1 MKAIYLIICLLCGL
15 STQVSLAQTTGD
27 YRTAQTAVSWTS
39 PSHWQ
44 TWNGTQWV
52 TASSIPGSGN
62 DIYVQA
68 GHTLTLGANQSI
80 NSIFLSSGTS
90 SATAGGDGQII
101 LKDKI
106 LSCYGKLCCY
116 FGSVN
121 TVNGSGAALAFTVT
135 STTPSSPITK
145 TSGGL
150 LKFVGNSRSVTI
162 ANEWGANSTGSNAL
176 FDIEFALNKGEVATI
191 ASVIKAANWTIR
203 SGVVNALVRLAV
215 DNGTTG
221 QGNFTLL
228 KDATLVSGE
237 TGSGSTPVISR
248 TTSGICGTV
257 SIEGTLKLSG
267 ISPHIQCNSLLTSP
281 TATIEYS
288 RSGNQNFL
296 ASSYSGAATLL
307 NYPNIILSG
316 SGNKTTLASI
326 TTNLNSGGSLCM
338 AGGSLVVGSS
348 GVFSVSS
355 DSTTLIYKAS
365 VSQTATTVEW
375 DTAFTH
381 IIIANPSSVN
391 ASFSRKVKGNLYLL
405 DGSLAM
411 GTNLE
416 LAHHSFIYR
425 SNGSISGAPVFL
437 GQVNVYYLPSNRLIQ
452 TGEELPSDSAVLNN
466 LEINNG
472 KGIKLTKRVTVN
484 GMLNLINGLVHNSD
498 SFSLTIGKQGGA
510 NPGSDSSFVNGKMR
524 KIGNTN
530 FVFPIG
536 KDSIRAAIGIS
547 NLSGSNTM
555 AVTAAYYFQ
564 PPPDQS
570 SLGNGLSKGVIS
582 QLEYWDVRP
591 DSAISGEVTL
601 FWANGKRSGIS
612 SLNPKDLVVSTY
624 SGSQWLNDS
633 SVMIQGNTDSGS
645 IRSRSRSSWGFCT
658 FASPNKA
665 NPLPVKLLYFR
676 SKNSDIKANKL
687 EWATATEINCHGFE
701 IERASQNG
709 KFKTIAFIPS
719 AAINGSSSQKLQ
731 YTFIDS
737 FLMNGANFYR
747 LKQLDFDGVHAYSNI
762 VKCTPRAIQ
771 SRYWELRKNTLF
783 IQNESIISGRFKLF
797 NSKGDMLDEK
807 ELYWGESYDLSG
819 RNPGIYYIQMDD
831 QKPVKCYLH

>member
-1 MKAIYLIICLLCGL
+1 MKAIYRIFCLLCGL
-15 STQVSLAQTTGD
+15 SSQVSIAQSIGD
-27 YRTAQTAVSWTS
+27 YRTAQSAVSWS
-39 PSHWQ
+39 NPSHWQ

-68 GHTLTLGANQSI
+68 GHTITLGANHSV
-80 NSIFLSSGTS
+80 NSIFISSGTS
-90 SATAGGDGQII
+90 NATTGGDGQII
-101 LKDKI
+101 LQDKI
-106 LSCYGKLCCY
+106 LSCHGKLCCY
-116 FGSVN
+116 FGTVN
-121 TVNGSGAALAFTVT
+121 VVNGSGAPMAFTIT

-145 TSGGL
+145 TSGGV
-150 LKFVGNSRSVTI
+150 LKFVGNTRTVTV

-176 FDIEFALNKGEVATI
+176 FDIEFALNGGEVATI

-228 KDATLVSGE
+228 KDATLISGE

-257 SIEGTLKLSG
+257 TIEGLLKLTG

-281 TATIEYS
+281 TATIDYA
-288 RSGNQNFL
+288 RTGTQNFL

-326 TTNLNSGGSLCM
+326 TTSLNSGGSLCM

-355 DSTTLIYKAS
+355 DSTTLIYKATA
-365 VSQTATTVEW
+365 SQTATTTEW

-381 IIIANPSSVN
+381 LVIANPISVT
-391 ASFSRKVKGNLYLL
+391 ASFSRKIKGNLYLF
-405 DGSLAM
+405 DGLLSM

-416 LAHHSFIYR
+416 LAHHSSIYR
-425 SNGSISGAPVFL
+425 RNGILSGAPVFL
-437 GQVNVYYLPSNRLIQ
+437 GNVNVYYLPSNNLIQ
-452 TGEELPSDSAVLNN
+452 TGEELPSDSGILHN

-472 KGIKLTKRVTVN
+472 NGVKLTKRVTVN
-484 GMLNLINGLVHNSD
+484 GMLNLVNGLVHSTD
-498 SFSLTIGKQGGA
+498 SFFLTIGKQGNSSHGT
-510 NPGSDSSFVNGKMR
+510 DSSFVNGKLR
-524 KIGNTN
+524 KIGNSD

-536 KDSIRAAIGIS
+536 SDSIWAALGIS
-547 NLSGSNTM
+547 NLSGGNSIS
-555 AVTAAYYFQ
+555 VTAAYYFQ

-570 SLGNGLSKGVIS
+570 SLGNGLNKGVIS
-582 QLEYWDVRP
+582 NLEYWDVRP
-591 DSAISGEVTL
+591 DTAISGAVTL
-601 FWANGKRSGIS
+601 FWNNGKRSGIS
-612 SLNPKDLVVSTY
+612 SLNSKDLVVSTY
-624 SGSQWLNDS
+624 SGTQWLNDS
-633 SVMIQGNTDSGS
+633 NIIILGNTDSGS
-645 IRSRSRSSWGFCT
+645 ICSRSRSSWGLCT

-676 SKNSDIKANKL
+676 SQISDIKGNKL
-687 EWATATEINCHGFE
+687 EWATATEINSFGFE
-701 IERASQNG
+701 IERAAQDG
-709 KFKTIAFIPS
+709 KFRTIAFIPS

-731 YTFIDS
+731 YSFIDT
-737 FLMNGANFYR
+737 LLPNGSSFYR
-747 LKQLDFDGVHAYSNI
+747 LRQLDFNGDDAYSHI
-762 VKCTPRAIQ
+762 VKCAAKTVT
-771 SRYWELRKNTLF
+771 SHTWELRKNTLF
-783 IQNESIISGRFKLF
+783 LQNESFVSGRFKLF
-797 NSKGDMLDEK
+797 NSKGDLLEEQ
-807 ELYWGESYDLSG
+807 ELFWGDSYDLGG
-819 RNPGIYYIQMDD
+819 RTPGIYYIQMDY
-831 QKPVKCYLH
+831 QIPVKCYLD